1 MNTTLNIIFLFL
13 ILLTLGYILV
23 NLTKFILVSFVIYF
37 FYSYLVT
44 IHQTNQDQQTSKDD
58 VTLIS
63 IEEIV
68 YKECLELTERPDLC
82 KELINENI

>member
-1 MNTTLNIIFLFL
+1 
-13 ILLTLGYILV
+13 
-23 NLTKFILVSFVIYF
+23 
-37 FYSYLVT
+37 LVT